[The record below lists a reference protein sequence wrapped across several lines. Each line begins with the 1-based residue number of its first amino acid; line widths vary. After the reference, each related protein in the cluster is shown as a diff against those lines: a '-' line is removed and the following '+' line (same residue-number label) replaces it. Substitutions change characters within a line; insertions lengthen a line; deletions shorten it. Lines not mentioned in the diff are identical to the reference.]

1 MSSNQMHTQSP
12 DAALIARMHQMR
24 LDAEGGGGGSGGNS
38 ANGGAGKM
46 IGSLVRG
53 NRPSMNSGQD
63 TLSDNN
69 GYSTGIIRAAVPC
82 TNLGERT
89 VAVSVPAMVNM
100 MNDYRMYDRYQNQM
114 LAAEAAG
121 NKFPPVQQNN
131 SAHATCPTPVS
142 SATMVGGGVNNVSA
156 SGGSYQYRVNNS
168 PTHSMSNSS
177 HHSSGGGGTIPRT
190 SSSSVGPMPQQHQQP
205 QQHLYYDSR
214 YQTVYENID
223 CYPTASQQQQQSQQ
237 PSIETIYD
245 NRKFES
251 HNIKAQPQVPAAGGA
266 TQPYLLANGVVIPGR
281 EHPGMMNMAGRY
293 AHTPQ
298 PPEATG
304 AEQPPIYENLQSPP
318 TAGQQAQ
325 PQATKGSMQVYYHQR
340 VDGTT
345 PSPNAAPQ
353 QPHQQ
358 HQLHQQYHLPS
369 DQLSQPIYETT
380 NVYRAAGTTTGP
392 THSAAA
398 GMYQQQ
404 QQQHHPQQYH
414 HSPTNST
421 ISVKIAQQPQP
432 VQLPNVKYHATGVP
446 ASAALPYD
454 FQKSPKLASSSAPSL
469 PPKSTE
475 ALKTQL
481 KNNHNSP
488 SRSSSISGS
497 SSIGKSF
504 VEDINGSDYVCMTS
518 GTKYNNSGSN
528 TLQSMKTTTSPLTS
542 PPGAAATPTSTA
554 AIMPVQVGQER
565 QYATLQ
571 EMEVAKN
578 HLANSNTK
586 GAGAIAPASKTATNG
601 GSSLGGHGNT
611 LGTTGSGG
619 NMMMAMGLRG
629 AVSPTPSQL
638 STGSGSGKP
647 KGLTKNLLPYNVT
660 PPRPTGPTEAER
672 KIEELTRQ
680 LEEEMEK
687 NEEQGEYFGICHTCK
702 EKVTGAGAACQ
713 AMGNLYHTNC
723 FICCSCGRALRGKA
737 FYNVHGR
744 VYCEE
749 DYMYSGFQ
757 QTAEKCAICGHLIM
771 EMILQAMGKSYHP
784 GCFRCCVCNECLD
797 GVPFTV
803 DVDNKIY
810 CVNDYHSM
818 FAPKCA
824 SCGKGIT
831 PMEGTEDTVRV
842 VAMDK
847 DFHVDCYICEE
858 CGMQL
863 TDESDK
869 RCYPYEGRL
878 MCRSCHI
885 QKISLQDRRGR
896 IVEPVSATYQY
907 MG

>member
-1 MSSNQMHTQSP
+1 MSNQMHSQNP

-24 LDAEGGGGGSGGNS
+24 LEADGSGGGKLIGSLPRPHHPGGGGGQDSNS
-38 ANGGAGKM
+38 DSNVYGTVT
-46 IGSLVRG
+46 S
-53 NRPSMNSGQD
+53 
-63 TLSDNN
+63 
-69 GYSTGIIRAAVPC
+69 AAS
-82 TNLGERT
+82 
-89 VAVSVPAMVNM
+89 AVPAMGSGPGSNGAAVTVSMATMVN

-114 LAAEAAG
+114 LAAAAAG
-121 NKFPPVQQNN
+121 NKFPVQQNN
-131 SAHATCPTPVS
+131 SAHATGTNT
-142 SATMVGGGVNNVSA
+142 SASPAMAGGGVNSVST

-177 HHSSGGGGTIPRT
+177 HHSGSGIGGGGGGGGGTIPRT
-190 SSSSVGPMPQQHQQP
+190 SSSSVGSMQQQQH
-205 QQHLYYDSR
+205 YYDSR

-223 CYPTASQQQQQSQQ
+223 CYPTASQQQQQQQ
-237 PSIETIYD
+237 QSLDAHLYD
-245 NRKFES
+245 HRKFES
-251 HNIKAQPQVPAAGGA
+251 LNTKAQPQVPVGSAAN
-266 TQPYLLANGVVIPGR
+266 QSYILSNGVLMPGR

-298 PPEATG
+298 PPELTAG

-318 TAGQQAQ
+318 SAGQQAQ

-340 VDGTT
+340 ADGTT
-345 PSPNAAPQ
+345 PSPNALL
-353 QPHQQ
+353 HQQ
-358 HQLHQQYHLPS
+358 HQQQQQMSHPQYQHPS

-380 NVYRAAGTTTGP
+380 NVNANSYRASGN
-392 THSAAA
+392 AAA
-398 GMYQQQ
+398 PAGSLHNAAAALYHHHPQQQ
-404 QQQHHPQQYH
+404 QQYQ
-414 HSPTNST
+414 HSPTNSS

-454 FQKSPKLASSSAPSL
+454 YQKSPKLA
-469 PPKSTE
+469 
-475 ALKTQL
+475 LKTQQ
-481 KNNHNSP
+481 KNNKSP

-497 SSIGKSF
+497 GSLNKSF

-518 GTKYNNSGSN
+518 GTKYNNNSGNS
-528 TLQSMKTTTSPLTS
+528 TLQSMKTSPLTS
-542 PPGAAATPTSTA
+542 PPGTAPGGVAAGSTTA
-554 AIMPVQVGQER
+554 AMPVQVGQER

-571 EMEVAKN
+571 EMEIAKN
-578 HLANSNTK
+578 QLSSNSQGK
-586 GAGAIAPASKTATNG
+586 ATIQTPSN
-601 GSSLGGHGNT
+601 NT
-611 LGTTGSGG
+611 LGGKLSANGSTSVAGG
-619 NMMMAMGLRG
+619 MGMGLRG

-885 QKISLQDRRGR
+885 QKISIQDRRGR
-896 IVEPVSATYQY
+896 ILEPVSATYQY